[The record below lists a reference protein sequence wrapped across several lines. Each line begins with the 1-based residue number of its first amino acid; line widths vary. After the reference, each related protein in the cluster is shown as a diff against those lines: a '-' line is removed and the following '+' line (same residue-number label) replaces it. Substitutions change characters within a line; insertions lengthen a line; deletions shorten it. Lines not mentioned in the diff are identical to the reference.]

1 MITTPGKRKFLGLD
15 LNSFGRDLYTA
26 WSDMLN
32 WRVLSW
38 LWPKM
43 AVRLWLPDGVQM
55 LAQGTMATPTPAQ
68 QGGKIAQ
75 FDAVLLP
82 EELLLRRTFSLPR
95 LQPAELQA
103 ALALEV
109 QSLSPFT
116 LADTVW
122 AEESVMQDPS
132 SLRADLVLAARKLIA
147 AHIESRHPNLTSRTP
162 EVWVRQAIGGGFL
175 ILPGYGEARRRRQGL
190 LWRWASA
197 MLVLLACAIMA
208 MMAITPSIQLY
219 LRASQAKQAM
229 LTLQQKAGP
238 VMAQRESMLRSTER
252 LDGLTRLI
260 GKPIPILQT
269 IDLVTKALPD
279 DTSLL
284 SLKIQG
290 AKITLSGQAPNAAA
304 LMKQLGATVGMR
316 DVKAPVPAIK
326 APGATRESFTIEFML
341 DPVKTGVMP

>member
-1 MITTPGKRKFLGLD
+1 
-15 LNSFGRDLYTA
+15 
-26 WSDMLN
+26 
-32 WRVLSW
+32 
-38 LWPKM
+38 
-43 AVRLWLPDGVQM
+43 
-55 LAQGTMATPTPAQ
+55 
-68 QGGKIAQ
+68 
-75 FDAVLLP
+75 
-82 EELLLRRTFSLPR
+82 
-95 LQPAELQA
+95 
-103 ALALEV
+103 
-109 QSLSPFT
+109 
-116 LADTVW
+116 
-122 AEESVMQDPS
+122 
-132 SLRADLVLAARKLIA
+132 
-147 AHIESRHPNLTSRTP
+147 
-162 EVWVRQAIGGGFL
+162 
-175 ILPGYGEARRRRQGL
+175 
-190 LWRWASA
+190 
-197 MLVLLACAIMA
+197 